1 MSQRLAQKSTIVTG
15 AGAGIGR
22 AIAKVFA
29 AEGWGAGFM
38 RSAAIAFARHNVT
51 INAVLPGNI
60 MTGSLDAIG
69 EDYLRRVEQA
79 IPLVDSAN
87 RMILPTRC
95 YSLLPTRQNILLDRH
110 WSWTADRLCLN
121 RFQPC
126 DC

>member
-15 AGAGIGR
+15 AGSGIGR

-29 AEGWGAGFM
+29 AEGWGADFM

-79 IPLVDSAN
+79 IPLSRSGFMSAL
-87 RMILPTRC
+87 RPGTFFSMAGCSVATRSPAN
-95 YSLLPTRQNILLDRH
+95 SLRP
-110 WSWTADRLCLN
+110 
-121 RFQPC
+121 
-126 DC
+126 